1 MAMSRT
7 RKTVLI
13 VTGIVVTLVLVML
26 IGLAVLV
33 AAFRQREP
41 AIADNSV
48 LNLRVAGAL
57 PDYIPDDPL
66 RKFFGGPEQSL
77 SSLVLQF
84 KKAKVDNRIKAILL
98 DVNMSGAGW
107 GKSEEIRDAIAD
119 FRSSGKPVYAY
130 MEYGMNKE
138 YYIASACDKIYLAP
152 PGELFINGL
161 AADVMFFRGSLD
173 KLGVYPDI
181 YQIGK
186 YKSAGDMFTQK
197 EMTDAH
203 REYINSLIDDLYNR
217 YVETVAKSR
226 GKSPEDVRALID
238 DAPFSSAKAKEVGLI
253 DGVAYRDELDKD
265 LKAKLGYKETD
276 KLRVVRNSDYML
288 VEPQSLDLNKGEK
301 IAVIYATGD
310 IGSGKSENSPTGD
323 QSIGSDTLVKALN
336 DARDDKTIKAI
347 VIRVD
352 SPGGSGLASDIIWH
366 AVAQA
371 KEKKPVVISMSDV
384 AASGG
389 YYIAASASKI
399 IAQPSTITGS
409 IGVVA
414 GKPVIKGFYDWL
426 GISNE
431 YVLRGKQAGMF
442 RETEK
447 FTPEERVKFEDWIKN
462 TYYND
467 FIPKVAQGRN
477 KDAAYIDSIGQGRV
491 WTGAQG
497 KERGLVDEFGGLD
510 RAVDVAKELAKIPQD
525 KGVHRVILPVPK
537 TFLQELLGTGDE
549 TRSETRQRQQQRA
562 VMASLPEDARRALRF
577 MALLDRMK
585 SGETMLMMPFD
596 LRIK

>member
-13 VTGIVVTLVLVML
+13 ITGVLVGLVLVAL

-33 AAFRQREP
+33 AALRGSEP
-41 AIADNSV
+41 SIADNSV
-48 LNLRVAGAL
+48 LTIHVAGAL
-57 PDYIPDDPL
+57 PDYVPNDPL
-66 RKFFGGPEQSL
+66 RKFFGGPDQSL
-77 SSLVLQF
+77 TSLIQQF
-84 KKAKVDNRIKAILL
+84 KMAKVDKRIKMVILEI
-98 DVNMSGAGW
+98 DMSGVGW

-186 YKSAGDMFTQK
+186 YKSAGDMFTRK
-197 EMTDAH
+197 DMSDAH
-203 REYINSLIDDLYNR
+203 KEFMNSLLDDLYNR
-217 YVETVAKSR
+217 YVDAIAKSR
-226 GKSPEDVRALID
+226 GKTSDQVKALID
-238 DAPFSSAKAKEVGLI
+238 DAPYAAPKAKDAGLI
-253 DGVAYRDELDKD
+253 DGVAYREELENE
-265 LKAKLGYKETD
+265 LKAKLGYKQ
-276 KLRVVRNSDYML
+276 SDPLKIVKGSEYSQI
-288 VEPQSLDLNKGEK
+288 EPESLGLNEGEK

-310 IGSGKSENSPTGD
+310 IGSGQSENSPSGS
-323 QSIGSDTLVKALN
+323 QSIGSDTLSKAID
-336 DARDDKTIKAI
+336 DAREDKTIKAI

-366 AVAQA
+366 SVVAA
-371 KEKKPVVISMSDV
+371 KEKKPVVISMGDV

-389 YYIAASASKI
+389 YYIACGASKI
-399 IAQPSTITGS
+399 VAQPSTITGS

-414 GKPVIKGFYDWL
+414 GKPVLRGFYDWL

-431 YVLRGKQAGMF
+431 YIMRGKNAGMF

-447 FTPEERVKFEDWIKN
+447 FSDDERAKFEDWIKT

-467 FIPKVAQGRN
+467 FVPKVAKGRG
-477 KDAAYIDSIGQGRV
+477 KDAAYIDSVAQGRV

-497 KERGLVDEFGGLD
+497 QERGLVDEFGGLD
-510 RAVDVAKELAKIPQD
+510 RAIDIAKDLAKIPKD
-525 KGVHRVILPVPK
+525 KGVHRVILPYPRTV
-537 TFLQELLGTGDE
+537 LQELLSE
-549 TRSETRQRQQQRA
+549 SSETHTQAQQREA
-562 VMASLPEDARRALRF
+562 VMATLPEDARRAVRY
-577 MALLDRMK
+577 MTLLDRMK
-585 SGETMLMMPFD
+585 SGESMLLMPFD
-596 LRIK
+596 LRIR